1 MQKGTLYIFCGKMAS
16 GKSTL
21 AKKVSERESSVLISE
36 DVLLSQLYPNQ
47 VVDVAT
53 YVQYSENVKAAMGPL
68 FIDLLDRGTSVV
80 LDFPANTIDQRKW
93 MANIV
98 AQSGA
103 RSEFHYLNCSDAICK
118 ERLKMRVIRE
128 PDRQAS
134 DTEEMFDAI
143 TKYFEP
149 PTTDEGFEIIY
160 HERC

>member
-1 MQKGTLYIFCGKMAS
+1 MRKGTLYIFCGKMAS

-21 AKKVSERESSVLISE
+21 AKKVSERKSSVLISE
-36 DVLLSQLYPNQ
+36 DVFLSQLYPNQ

-53 YVQYSENVKAAMGPL
+53 YVQYSEKVKTAMGPL
-68 FIDLLDRGTSVV
+68 LIDLLDKGTSVV
-80 LDFPANTIDQRKW
+80 LDFPANTVDQRKW
-93 MANIV
+93 MADIV

-103 RSEFHYLNCSDAICK
+103 QSEFHYLNCSEAICK
-118 ERLKMRVIRE
+118 EQLEKRVINE
-128 PDRQAS
+128 PDRHAS

-149 PTTDEGFEIIY
+149 PTTDESFEIIN